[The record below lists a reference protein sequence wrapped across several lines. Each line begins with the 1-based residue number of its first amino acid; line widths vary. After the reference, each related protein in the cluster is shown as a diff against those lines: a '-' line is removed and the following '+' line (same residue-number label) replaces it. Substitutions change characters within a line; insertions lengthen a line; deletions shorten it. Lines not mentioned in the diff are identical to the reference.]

1 MDSDTSEWRCVL
13 CNGMRDSTLRA
24 GPLTTNL
31 CANFVKDFASN
42 NSLCFEVNPVL
53 YYKQII
59 FGHNNIVLLGSVE
72 GLQSHQNILKIYSV
86 V

>member
-1 MDSDTSEWRCVL
+1 MAPVK
-13 CNGMRDSTLRA
+13 RDSTLRA
-24 GPLTTNL
+24 GPLTMNL

-42 NSLCFEVNPVL
+42 NSLCFDVNPVF